1 MDILIFF
8 SIFPAGETAEH
19 GVVECR
25 FLIFTEK
32 VWTITSCIL
41 IISAPAKREAYL
53 ICFPLTDSV
62 IILSIIFGNNNSN

>member
-1 MDILIFF
+1 MDILSFF
-8 SIFPAGETAEH
+8 SIFPAGKTAEH

-41 IISAPAKREAYL
+41 IISASTKRNAYL

-62 IILSIIFGNNNSN
+62 IILSIGNNNSN